1 MSIDKSKIRKLSDKE
16 LLGYLKE
23 DNKFVGDAC
32 EIAFDI
38 LIKERNH
45 NFSEAEIIRIKH
57 MIINKRSTDFLKD
70 NDLDDNIVIDAKE
83 NEQYVKMYSKTNIIV
98 LGAILSP
105 LVCFY
110 MLFENLRTGIKL
122 EKGALI
128 KIVLVLVGAFLLLL
142 IFDQIILVL
151 VYLVLVSLVDLGSV
165 FGFDI
170 LQLIIRIIFTY
181 FTIKFTVDY
190 LWKNYIGETKYRSK
204 DITLPLIVAILLA
217 IFLGILLPFLLSAGN
232 L

>member
-70 NDLDDNIVIDAKE
+70 NDLDNNFVIDTKE

-204 DITLPLIVAILLA
+204 DITLPLIVALLLA

>member
-1 MSIDKSKIRKLSDKE
+1 
-16 LLGYLKE
+16 
-23 DNKFVGDAC
+23 FVGDAC

-70 NDLDDNIVIDAKE
+70 NDLDNNIVIDTKE

-110 MLFENLRTGIKL
+110 MLFENLRTGINL
-122 EKGALI
+122 EKGVLI
-128 KIVLVLVGAFLLLL
+128 NIVLVIVGAFLLLL

-151 VYLVLVSLVDLGSV
+151 VYFV
-165 FGFDI
+165 
-170 LQLIIRIIFTY
+170 
-181 FTIKFTVDY
+181 
-190 LWKNYIGETKYRSK
+190 
-204 DITLPLIVAILLA
+204 IV
-217 IFLGILLPFLLSAGN
+217 
-232 L
+232 

>member
-1 MSIDKSKIRKLSDKE
+1 
-16 LLGYLKE
+16 
-23 DNKFVGDAC
+23 
-32 EIAFDI
+32 
-38 LIKERNH
+38 
-45 NFSEAEIIRIKH
+45 
-57 MIINKRSTDFLKD
+57 
-70 NDLDDNIVIDAKE
+70 
-83 NEQYVKMYSKTNIIV
+83 
-98 LGAILSP
+98 
-105 LVCFY
+105 
-110 MLFENLRTGIKL
+110 RTGIKL

-204 DITLPLIVAILLA
+204 DITLPPVVHYRK
-217 IFLGILLPFLLSAGN
+217 SCSKD
-232 L
+232 

>member
-1 MSIDKSKIRKLSDKE
+1 
-16 LLGYLKE
+16 
-23 DNKFVGDAC
+23 
-32 EIAFDI
+32 
-38 LIKERNH
+38 
-45 NFSEAEIIRIKH
+45 

-70 NDLDDNIVIDAKE
+70 NDLDNNIVIDTKE

-204 DITLPLIVAILLA
+204 DITLPLIVALLLA

>member
-1 MSIDKSKIRKLSDKE
+1 MSIDISKIRKLSDKE

-32 EIAFDI
+32 ESAFEI
-38 LIKERNH
+38 LTKERNY
-45 NFSEAEIIRIKH
+45 NFSEAESVRIKQ
-57 MIINKRSTDFLKD
+57 MIINKRSKDFLKD
-70 NDLDDNIVIDAKE
+70 NDLDDNIVIDSKE
-83 NEQYVKMYSKTNIIV
+83 NEEYEKMYSKTNIIV
-98 LGAILSP
+98 LGVVLSP

-122 EKGALI
+122 EKGALT

-170 LQLIIRIIFTY
+170 LQLVIRIIFTY
-181 FTIKFTVDY
+181 FTIKFTIDY
-190 LWKNYIGETKYRSK
+190 LWKNYIGTTKYRSK

-217 IFLGILLPFLLSAGN
+217 IFLGFLLPFLLSAGN

>member
-70 NDLDDNIVIDAKE
+70 NDLDNNIVIDTKE
-83 NEQYVKMYSKTNIIV
+83 NEQYVKMYSKTNIIDT
-98 LGAILSP
+98 IPS
-105 LVCFY
+105 
-110 MLFENLRTGIKL
+110 
-122 EKGALI
+122 
-128 KIVLVLVGAFLLLL
+128 
-142 IFDQIILVL
+142 
-151 VYLVLVSLVDLGSV
+151 SV
-165 FGFDI
+165 
-170 LQLIIRIIFTY
+170 
-181 FTIKFTVDY
+181 
-190 LWKNYIGETKYRSK
+190 
-204 DITLPLIVAILLA
+204 
-217 IFLGILLPFLLSAGN
+217 
-232 L
+232 